1 MQVLLLTSGDEK
13 TTGRWYVRSILA
25 EALQA
30 LEAEDDEAGRQG
42 ASAALPDRMV
52 IEVTMTR
59 RNDPS
64 RAHEAAPLREDPSV
78 IRLTVKGASAGEND
92 KPETE
97 VPRRSAFE
105 AGVRTVIA
113 GRLADETFS
122 AKALAAAM
130 EISYSHLHRRLRDE
144 ANLTPTQLIRAMR
157 VEQAARLLE
166 AGAGR
171 VSEVAYAV
179 GFRSLSYFT
188 KVFRAHYK
196 VNPSAYVAG

>member
-13 TTGRWYVRSILA
+13 TTGRGYVRSILA

-30 LEAEDDEAGRQG
+30 LEAEDDEAERQG
-42 ASAALPDRMV
+42 ASAALPDRIV

-59 RNDPS
+59 RNDLS
-64 RAHEAAPLREDPSV
+64 RAHEAAPLREDHAV
-78 IRLTVKGASAGEND
+78 IRLTVKAAPAGETD

-97 VPRRSAFE
+97 APRRSAFE
-105 AGVRTVIA
+105 ARVRTVIA

-122 AKALAAAM
+122 AQALAAAM
-130 EISYSHLHRRLRDE
+130 EISYSHLHRRLRAE
-144 ANLTPTQLIRAMR
+144 ANLTPTQLIRQVR

-179 GFRSLSYFT
+179 GFASAQNLTRNFKKRFGKLPSTYF
-188 KVFRAHYK
+188 
-196 VNPSAYVAG
+196 